1 MNEERGALAASTLR
15 RMFRGAGCGVA
26 VKAGYPGAA
35 AASDRGT
42 PTPRVFSLPA
52 STGAGRGGHPACK
65 LHLKYEED
73 PARNKNSLSSLRHAM
88 CATVY

>member
-42 PTPRVFSLPA
+42 PTPRVFCFPRVP
-52 STGAGRGGHPACK
+52 GGGRGAADTP
-65 LHLKYEED
+65 
-73 PARNKNSLSSLRHAM
+73 R
-88 CATVY
+88 V